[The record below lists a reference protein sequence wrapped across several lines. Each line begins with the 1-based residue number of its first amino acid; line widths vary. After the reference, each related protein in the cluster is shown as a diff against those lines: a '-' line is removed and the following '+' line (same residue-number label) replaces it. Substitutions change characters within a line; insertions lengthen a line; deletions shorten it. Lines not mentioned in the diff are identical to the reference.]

1 MSDAISDIYAIND
14 TLAGPIKI
22 NDNDKIQENVEQYN
36 KLINYVTSDASD
48 QIKQL
53 CADYIPRYIQYY
65 NDSSEA
71 GINKLFDLLEDSN
84 TIVRIHSIKGL
95 DVLCKNMPSNIT
107 RVIDVLVQFLIADE
121 QHELVAIK
129 STLTSL
135 CNIDFMASITTLFN
149 QYDTIDDNTIK
160 QRVIEFILSVI
171 KIKHTIVQGNND
183 IKNVTSS
190 GIEQIL
196 INNQTLNEQN
206 FTELFNLYTRYTKF
220 KNEHNGL
227 ITDKLNSIKQIL
239 HNHISL
245 NNNNAFDINDETTI
259 NKFKLAVRYTS
270 GKNYKVDNSEFIDY
284 WFDNIYTQLNN
295 VSNADNI
302 QHIQPDLYKLLFV
315 LIRNITQDTA
325 KRILPKLYDILI
337 KYLPSGNKSI
347 QVDDINYQI
356 IEILLYCF
364 HLLCTTVSSSD
375 IIRNVSGLYNATG
388 QPNES
393 GSIDEQNKRSDFVNR
408 LEHLKSLV
416 KEYKTKQQATIN
428 TQQQKL
434 DNNKNTSK
442 DDKDSTLKI
451 IRQSNASVRC
461 GDSIIKLVDTLVS
474 KNPTYL
480 NQHLL
485 SYQHGQKNKPVTT
498 TKQQHNKQSQKHG
511 QKRKSYGDRD
521 SSTQQSLSQSQ
532 HNNNKR
538 QSLGNKPYNRDASNN
553 QRSGSGGYN
562 QSTNSRGQSQSRG
575 GSFKRGRS
583 KSHRGRH

>member
-1 MSDAISDIYAIND
+1 MSDPISEIYVIND
-14 TLAGPIKI
+14 TLASTIKT

-95 DVLCKNMPSNIT
+95 DVLCKNMPSNVT
-107 RVIDVLVQFLIADE
+107 RVIDVLVQLLITDE

-135 CNIDFMASITTLFN
+135 CNIDFTASITTLFN

-171 KIKHTIVQGNND
+171 KNKHTIVQGSND
-183 IKNVTSS
+183 IKNVISS

-220 KNEHNGL
+220 KNENNEL

-245 NNNNAFDINDETTI
+245 NNNAFDISDETTI

-270 GKNYKVDNSEFIDY
+270 GKNYKVDNSEFIEY

-295 VSNADNI
+295 ISNAANI
-302 QHIQPDLYKLLFV
+302 QHIQLDLYKLLFV
-315 LIRNITQDTA
+315 LVRNITQDTA

-347 QVDDINYQI
+347 KVDDINYQI

-434 DNNKNTSK
+434 DNNKNISK
-442 DDKDSTLKI
+442 DDKDSAIKI
-451 IRQSNASVRC
+451 IRQSNASAGC
-461 GDSIIKLVDTLVS
+461 GDSIIKLADTLVS

-485 SYQHGQKNKPVTT
+485 SYQHGQKKKPVTT
-498 TKQQHNKQSQKHG
+498 TKQQHNKQSQQQG
-511 QKRKSYGDRD
+511 QKRKSYDDRD
-521 SSTQQSLSQSQ
+521 SSTQQSQSQLQ
-532 HNNNKR
+532 HNNNK
-538 QSLGNKPYNRDASNN
+538 SIGNKNKPYNRDASNN
-553 QRSGSGGYN
+553 QRSGAGGHN
-562 QSTNSRGQSQSRG
+562 QSTNSGGQSQSRG
-575 GSFKRGRS
+575 GSFKRGRG